1 MVIAGGRSSVG
12 LPAGGPERGR
22 GWWRWHQQNNNTIN
36 PMKHIYYWL
45 SLGLGL
51 TSSPL
56 AAVVLPGPGE
66 VYEQDFNTLAI
77 TGTDLTLLPEGWSL
91 SEQGD
96 NANGA
101 YRAGTGSSS
110 TGDTYSFGAA
120 GDTDRALG
128 GIRSSRLVSR
138 FGLELSNA
146 GATTMTGFRISY
158 RGEQWRLGTV
168 GRADRLDFQFSTDA
182 ISLESGFWQ
191 DCDALDLITPDM
203 GGAVGLRD
211 GNELFLNLAGILDG
225 CAIAPGESLW
235 LRWVDS
241 DASGN
246 DDGLAV
252 DDFRF
257 ETVLVPE
264 PAGSAALAAASL
276 IGFAIARRRVP
287 RAGTPV
293 S

>member
-1 MVIAGGRSSVG
+1 
-12 LPAGGPERGR
+12 
-22 GWWRWHQQNNNTIN
+22 
-36 PMKHIYYWL
+36 MKHIYYWL

-77 TGTDLTLLPEGWSL
+77 TGTDLTLLPDGWLL

-101 YRAGTGSSS
+101 YRTGTGSSS

-120 GDTDRALG
+120 SDPDRALG

-138 FGLELSNA
+138 FGLEFENA
-146 GATTMTGFRISY
+146 GSTPMSGFRISY

-168 GRADRLDFQFSTDA
+168 GRTDRLDFQFSTDA
-182 ISLESGFWQ
+182 ISLESGLWQ
-191 DCDALDLITPDM
+191 DLDALDLITPDT
-203 GGAVGLRD
+203 GGTVGLRD
-211 GNELFLNLAGILDG
+211 GNEMFLDLAAMLDG
-225 CAIAPGESLW
+225 CTVAPGESLW
-235 LRWVDS
+235 LRWVDW

-257 ETVLVPE
+257 ETVMVPE

-276 IGFAIARRRVP
+276 FGFGIARRRIRGAAP
-287 RAGTPV
+287 LI
-293 S
+293 SSL